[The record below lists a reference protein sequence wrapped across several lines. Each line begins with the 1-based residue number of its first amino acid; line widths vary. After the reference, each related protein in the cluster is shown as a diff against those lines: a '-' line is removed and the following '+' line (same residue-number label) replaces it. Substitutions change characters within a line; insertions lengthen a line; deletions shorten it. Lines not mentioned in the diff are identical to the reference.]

1 MRERGIWA
9 KLMLAAIVLVFG
21 GLITSCDGNTVERR
35 DCVVI
40 IGDSTWAKT
49 GAEERYLRQFSGQIY
64 RTYYISGTQI
74 SGGANDIESQYDR
87 AISEGPIRT
96 LIMDGGGNDFLQGG
110 LFVPNYTIMEINQ
123 AYERIFAKA
132 AGDGVENII
141 VQGYYDSPV
150 INRKT
155 SLSEIE
161 VGQVT
166 RAAGRKY
173 NMNTIY
179 FDPSND
185 PWFADRV
192 SATDEGITYDYLLA
206 DNIHPDDNAS
216 RRLARLV
223 WDIMVANDIEQGEN
237 CPEF

>member
-1 MRERGIWA
+1 MRERGVWV
-9 KLMLAAIVLVFG
+9 KLMLAAIVLVVS
-21 GLITSCDGNTVERR
+21 GLITSCDDNTPVRR

-49 GAEERYLRQFSGQIY
+49 GAEARYLRQFSGQIY
-64 RTYYISGTQI
+64 RAYYISGTQI
-74 SGGANDIESQYDR
+74 DGGANDIESQYDR

-110 LFVPNYTIMEINQ
+110 LLIPNQTIREINE

-132 AGDGVENII
+132 ARDGVENII

-161 VGQVT
+161 VSQVT
-166 RAAGRKY
+166 REAGRKY

-185 PWFADRV
+185 PWFASRV
-192 SATDEGITYDYLLA
+192 RVTETGTTYDYLLD

-223 WDIMVANDIEQGEN
+223 WNIMVANDIEQGEP
-237 CPEF
+237 CE